1 MVSKR
6 FHLTIYRVLHEESES
21 ELKNDQILQP
31 YAVFSIFRT
40 RKSFKKKIEP
50 FLCFFGPEIQL
61 VVSRRFH
68 LTIYRVLHEK
78 SESELKNYQILQRYA
93 IFVCEKRPK
102 KFKKK

>member
-40 RKSFKKKIEP
+40 RKYLKIY
-50 FLCFFGPEIQL
+50 FLKLLGRFYQKNCIRLKDLVIFELGFGFLMQN
-61 VVSRRFH
+61 S
-68 LTIYRVLHEK
+68 IYGQMETLGNHQMGLRTEK
-78 SESELKNYQILQRYA
+78 LKNM
-93 IFVCEKRPK
+93 
-102 KFKKK
+102 